1 MGLLY
6 FRVTAEVV
14 EQNAAL
20 IELHE
25 AEPVG
30 PRARGYW
37 TSYPTDYD
45 YVAVKATAT
54 ALAAIGTQAAHETLV
69 LTENQANALPL
80 LELDLPDDHK
90 AYAASLFTTSLSP
103 ERVVKFMQKAKR
115 RLGADPDRVAAM
127 LVSEESDARFSLY
140 VDKQMR
146 HLREALPLVWH
157 FYERAIAAKDA
168 ILVVDLRA
176 RDLDIPEAVELDAV
190 M

>member
-1 MGLLY
+1 
-6 FRVTAEVV
+6 
-14 EQNAAL
+14 
-20 IELHE
+20 
-25 AEPVG
+25 
-30 PRARGYW
+30 
-37 TSYPTDYD
+37 
-45 YVAVKATAT
+45 
-54 ALAAIGTQAAHETLV
+54 
-69 LTENQANALPL
+69 
-80 LELDLPDDHK
+80 
-90 AYAASLFTTSLSP
+90 
-103 ERVVKFMQKAKR
+103 MQKAKR

>member
-6 FRVTAEVV
+6 FRVTAEVF
-14 EQNAAL
+14 EQSAAL
-20 IELHE
+20 IDQHE

-37 TSYPTDYD
+37 TAYPTDYD
-45 YVAVKATAT
+45 YAAVKATAT
-54 ALAAIGTQAAHETLV
+54 TLAAIGAPVAHETLL

-80 LELDLPDDHK
+80 LELDLPDDDK
-90 AYAASLFTTSLSP
+90 VYAASLFTTSLSP
-103 ERVVKFMQKAKR
+103 ARVVKFMQKAKR
-115 RLGADPDRVAAM
+115 RLGTDPDQVAGLLVGEAM
-127 LVSEESDARFSLY
+127 DERFSLY
-140 VDKQMR
+140 FDKQLR
-146 HLREALPLVWH
+146 HLREALPLVWR
-157 FYERAIAAKDA
+157 FYERAIAAGDA